1 MRLLSLHIDAF
12 GKLSDFKLDFDA
24 GLTEIMQ
31 ENGYGK
37 STVAAFIKAML
48 YGLPDNRKRGI
59 ANERKFYAPWSGGD
73 FGGTL
78 DIETEKGRFR
88 IGRRFSPS
96 GKDSFELL
104 SLETGLDVD
113 DYGENTGF
121 DIFGLDAESYEKST
135 YLPQRRVETEITD
148 SIGARLTG
156 LLEQSDDMLNFESAV
171 ENIMKRR

>member
-78 DIETEKGRFR
+78 DIETERE
-88 IGRRFSPS
+88 
-96 GKDSFELL
+96 DSE
-104 SLETGLDVD
+104 
-113 DYGENTGF
+113 
-121 DIFGLDAESYEKST
+121 
-135 YLPQRRVETEITD
+135 
-148 SIGARLTG
+148 
-156 LLEQSDDMLNFESAV
+156 
-171 ENIMKRR
+171 